1 MAKQFTHYDIV
12 ISCPS
17 DMVEER
23 LTVQEAVEAL
33 DTPSVEEWLYYI
45 KNCKFFVG
53 DSFHGLCFSLI
64 FNKPFLI
71 TVNSNVSGL
80 QRFTTLLKMIVLED
94 RLFFTD
100 KDDVWKIDEIVRQ
113 YIDYQM
119 VNRII
124 KGYAKDSYE
133 WLFNAI
139 KSKKRYEITAFDIL
153 LKQLQERVN
162 KLEE

>member
-1 MAKQFTHYDIV
+1 MIYIV
-12 ISCPS
+12 ILCPS

-71 TVNSNVSGL
+71 TVNSNVAAY
-80 QRFTTLLKMIVLED
+80 
-94 RLFFTD
+94 
-100 KDDVWKIDEIVRQ
+100 KDLRHC
-113 YIDYQM
+113 
-119 VNRII
+119 
-124 KGYAKDSYE
+124 
-133 WLFNAI
+133 
-139 KSKKRYEITAFDIL
+139 
-153 LKQLQERVN
+153 
-162 KLEE
+162 

>member
-1 MAKQFTHYDIV
+1 MIYIV

-100 KDDVWKIDEIVRQ
+100 KDDVRKIDEIVRQ

-139 KSKKRYEITAFDIL
+139 KSKKGMRLRHLIFY
-153 LKQLQERVN
+153 
-162 KLEE
+162 